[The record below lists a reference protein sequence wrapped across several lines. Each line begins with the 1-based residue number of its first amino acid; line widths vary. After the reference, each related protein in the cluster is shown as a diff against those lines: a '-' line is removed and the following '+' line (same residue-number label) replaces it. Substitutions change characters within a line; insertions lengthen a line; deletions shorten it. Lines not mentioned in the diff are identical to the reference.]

1 VSKLDAYLR
10 RHAQVPGWLDPYS
23 ASFIVA
29 LARIQSE
36 AGITGGVA
44 EIGVHMGRLFILLKL
59 LAGSEKAVAIDIF
72 GDQHLNV
79 DHSGHG
85 DRELFLANVE
95 RHASSN
101 NLEIIQ
107 RSSLEI
113 LPEDIVSRA
122 RPCRLFSVD
131 GGHTEACTINDLMLA
146 ERSTA
151 EKGIVILDD
160 YFNPSWPDVSTGAAS
175 YFLSPQAELKPFA
188 ITPNKLYL
196 ARPDCHGFYHA
207 ALMRSERDF
216 HEKDSR
222 LFGADVSVFGVTP
235 ETHALPRAA
244 KRWVRRSVVG
254 PPLVT
259 ARQRLRAATGR

>member
-1 VSKLDAYLR
+1 VSRLDAYLR
-10 RHAQVPGWLDPYS
+10 RHDQVPGWLDPYS

-29 LARIQSE
+29 LARIQRE
-36 AGITGGVA
+36 AGIAGGVA

-72 GDQHLNV
+72 GDQHLNL

-85 DRELFLANVE
+85 NRERFLANLT
-95 RHASSN
+95 RHASPD

-107 RSSLEI
+107 RSSLEV

-122 RPCRLFSVD
+122 GSCRLFSVD

-146 ERSTA
+146 ERA
-151 EKGIVILDD
+151 IGDRGVVVLDD
-160 YFNPSWPDVSTGAAS
+160 YFNPSWPDVSTGAAR
-175 YFLSPQAELKPFA
+175 YFLHPQAELKPFA
-188 ITPNKLYL
+188 ITPNKLFL
-196 ARPDCHGFYHA
+196 ARPAWHSFYHA

-222 LFGADVSVFGVTP
+222 MFGVDVSVFGVAP

-244 KRWVRRSVVG
+244 KRWVRRSVIG